1 MSEKS
6 YEITPQENQW
16 LKVDVT
22 DEYGFKST
30 VYKETTEEAMEY
42 VYFWWE
48 NAEEHKENNELH
60 HKAMLN
66 MIEIDKKYGIVS
78 GNRDSLD

>member
-1 MSEKS
+1 
-6 YEITPQENQW
+6 
-16 LKVDVT
+16 
-22 DEYGFKST
+22 
-30 VYKETTEEAMEY
+30 MEY

-48 NAEEHKENNELH
+48 NAEEHKEKSELT